1 PRRPW
6 PATTPPAGP
15 DNCQVGGLD
24 LVAGRAEGDEPL
36 EPLDLAIVV
45 VVPDLV
51 AFDRPAPAPSAADL
65 AAVTGFGGDPAA
77 QPVPHRRRG
86 RGCGL
91 LVYLQVDGT
100 SSTVR
105 RVSTPPSSSTPS
117 TSSGMD
123 NRSGRGRHTG
133 LEEPTATS
141 QLRRRIGGRQ
151 RSSGWTA
158 K

>member
-36 EPLDLAIVV
+36 EPLNLAIVV
-45 VVPDLV
+45 VVTDLV
-51 AFDRPAPAPSAADL
+51 AF
-65 AAVTGFGGDPAA
+65 TGFGGDPAA

-105 RVSTPPSSSTPS
+105 RVCTPPSYSTPS

-151 RSSGWTA
+151 R
-158 K
+158 

>member
-86 RGCGL
+86 VAADCWCTCR
-91 LVYLQVDGT
+91 
-100 SSTVR
+100 STGR
-105 RVSTPPSSSTPS
+105 AR
-117 TSSGMD
+117 
-123 NRSGRGRHTG
+123 RSGGSALPHHPR
-133 LEEPTATS
+133 P
-141 QLRRRIGGRQ
+141 LRRAPEWTTDRVGAGIPAS
-151 RSSGWTA
+151 RSRPPPRSYA
-158 K
+158 AE